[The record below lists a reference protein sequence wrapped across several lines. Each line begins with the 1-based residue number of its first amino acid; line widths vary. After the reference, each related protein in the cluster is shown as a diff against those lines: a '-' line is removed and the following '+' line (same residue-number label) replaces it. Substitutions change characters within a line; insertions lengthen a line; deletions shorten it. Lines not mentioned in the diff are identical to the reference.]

1 MLEIMERPSPEDR
14 RIVPLQRDDRIEPP
28 DNLTAAERKLFLE
41 ILQKCPPKQFSMADV
56 YLLVSFTRA
65 TLTADRASKQLA
77 KARSAPERNSWMKM
91 MDGAMKLQAQLATKL
106 RLATTARH
114 DARRLS
120 RLHASHRP
128 AAYDLMTD
136 DGDAS

>member
-1 MLEIMERPSPEDR
+1 MARPSSEDR
-14 RIVPLQRDDRIEPP
+14 RIIPLQPDDRVEPP

-41 ILQKCPPKQFSMADV
+41 VLQKCPPKQFSMADV

-91 MDGAMKLQAQLATKL
+91 MESAMKLQAQLATKL

-114 DARRLS
+114 DARTLS
-120 RLHASHRP
+120 RLHAAHRLSY
-128 AAYDLMTD
+128 YDVMD
-136 DGDAS
+136 QDE